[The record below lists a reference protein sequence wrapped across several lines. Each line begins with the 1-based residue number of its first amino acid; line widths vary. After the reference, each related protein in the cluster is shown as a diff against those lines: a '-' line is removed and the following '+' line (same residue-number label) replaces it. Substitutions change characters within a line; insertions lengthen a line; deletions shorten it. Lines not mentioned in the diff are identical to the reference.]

1 MFKLLAFIGVL
12 LLAAAPK
19 EPKIIMWDIL
29 EESELGI
36 AGTTNVNSY
45 YCISENY
52 FGDDKIYEKYSS
64 EGEVSWSG
72 SVKVP
77 ASSFDCANNIM
88 TKDFQ
93 STIMSDQHPFIS
105 MEFLHL
111 EKVTGEDNS
120 ISGEAIVTLVEV
132 PKKISITCEME
143 SLDNGVVKLEG
154 SHTFLFSDFGLE
166 APKKFFGAIKV
177 KDRVTVEF
185 KLFLKSEASNST
197 KGNLL

>member
-12 LLAAAPK
+12 LLPIKPK
-19 EPKIIMWDIL
+19 EPKIIMWHIL

-45 YCISENY
+45 YCMSDNY
-52 FGDDKIYEKYSS
+52 FGDDKIYERYSS
-64 EGEVSWSG
+64 DGNISWSG
-72 SVKVP
+72 KIKVP

-93 STIMSDQHPFIS
+93 TTIKADQHPYIG

-111 EKVTGEDNS
+111 EKVHGMGNV
-120 ISGEAIVTLVEV
+120 ISGEAIVTLVQV
-132 PKKISITCEME
+132 HKKIKIDCEIQKT
-143 SLDNGVVKLEG
+143 DDGVLKLEG
-154 SHTFLFSDFGLE
+154 SHSFLFSDFGLE
-166 APKKFFGAIKV
+166 APRKFFGAIKV
-177 KDRVTVEF
+177 KDSVTVEF
-185 KLFLKSEASNST
+185 KLFLKSESSNNT